1 MSKIGPPP
9 HPQTVIKE
17 KKLYSTALLLGVAVL
32 FAGLA
37 LHLWK
42 LIAVGALVAGA
53 GGWFGMLATLKK
65 S

>member
-1 MSKIGPPP
+1 LSKSGTPP
-9 HPQTVIKE
+9 HPPTVIKE
-17 KKLYSTALLLGVAVL
+17 KKLYSTALLLGIAVL

-37 LHLWK
+37 FHLWE
-42 LIAVGALVAGA
+42 LLAVGALVAGA